1 MEFLSWTIAD
11 GVATVTINRP
21 PANALA
27 RGVILEVNE
36 MLDAVEHD
44 DSVRVILLKGEGRF
58 FSAGADI
65 KEFTSIPSGKEFSEL
80 AASGQVV
87 FEKVERFPKPVI
99 AAIHGAALGGGL
111 ELAMSCHIRLVS
123 ETAKIGL
130 PELQLGLIPGFAGT
144 QRLPRYVG
152 FAKAAEMLLSSD
164 PISGKDAA
172 QFGLANHAYPEEE
185 LFERAQELASKIAK
199 KSPVSVKV
207 ALNLLQYVKPQ
218 SYYDGVTAEANS
230 FGTVFDSEDAK
241 EGISAFLEK
250 RQPIFKGK

>member
-65 KEFTSIPSGKEFSEL
+65 KEFTSIPSGEEFSEL

-123 ETAKIGL
+123 E
-130 PELQLGLIPGFAGT
+130 
-144 QRLPRYVG
+144 
-152 FAKAAEMLLSSD
+152 D
-164 PISGKDAA
+164 C
-172 QFGLANHAYPEEE
+172 
-185 LFERAQELASKIAK
+185 
-199 KSPVSVKV
+199 
-207 ALNLLQYVKPQ
+207 
-218 SYYDGVTAEANS
+218 
-230 FGTVFDSEDAK
+230 
-241 EGISAFLEK
+241 
-250 RQPIFKGK
+250 